1 VTDTVAA
8 GVARVSMWAVGDS
21 QIHPKSFG
29 KICHLASGEE
39 GSRESKGLFVSSLSR
54 HEFFQNQLRLNTTAS
69 AKGQKNE

>member
-1 VTDTVAA
+1 MTDTVAA

-39 GSRESKGLFVSSLSR
+39 GSRESKA
-54 HEFFQNQLRLNTTAS
+54 LRLLPFKTNSFRTS
-69 AKGQKNE
+69 SD